1 MVGWHHWLSGHE
13 SVDMSMLQDLVIYT
27 GNPGMLLFM
36 GSQRRRHDWMTDL
49 SCSLSFH
56 PQIDR
61 EDVIYIVECYSAIR
75 RMKLC
80 YLQKNGWNW
89 GYYTLYRRQEA
100 RSYPRKRNALKKAD
114 GCLRRLWNSCEKK
127 RSWKQRRK
135 GKIYPFECRV
145 PKNSKERWGSFP
157 QLSMQ
162 RNKGKH

>member
-1 MVGWHHWLSGHE
+1 
-13 SVDMSMLQDLVIYT
+13 
-27 GNPGMLLFM
+27 
-36 GSQRRRHDWMTDL
+36 MTDL

-100 RSYPRKRNALKKAD
+100 RSYPRKRNTKKQIAEE
-114 GCLRRLWNSCEKK
+114 EKK
-127 RSWKQRRK
+127 IIRAQ
-135 GKIYPFECRV
+135 KIMTV
-145 PKNSKERWGSFP
+145 
-157 QLSMQ
+157 
-162 RNKGKH
+162 